1 MTMAIALI
9 SMRIIQ
15 LLARLKRTIE
25 IELAVRHAITELR
38 EMNDHMLRD
47 LGITRG
53 DIENVV
59 RRPGVRTG
67 TDERTPLSGDQ
78 TATIVP
84 RIVASTRRSDVSV
97 RSLPPRTAA

>member
-1 MTMAIALI
+1 MTMAIALL
-9 SMRIIQ
+9 SMRIVQ

-25 IELAVRHAITELR
+25 IELAVRHAITELS

-59 RRPGVRTG
+59 RGPGVRAG
-67 TDERTPLSGDQ
+67 TEERSSIRGDL

-84 RIVASTRRSDVSV
+84 RIVASTRRSDASV

>member
-1 MTMAIALI
+1 MTMAIALL
-9 SMRIIQ
+9 SMRIVQ

-25 IELAVRHAITELR
+25 IELAVRHAITELS

-47 LGITRG
+47 LGINRG

-59 RRPGVRTG
+59 RRPGVRAG
-67 TDERTPLSGDQ
+67 ADERAPIPGDQ

-84 RIVASTRRSDVSV
+84 RIVASGRRSDASV
-97 RSLPPRTAA
+97 RSLPPQTAA

>member
-1 MTMAIALI
+1 MTVAIALL

-25 IELAVRHAITELR
+25 IELAVRHAITELS
-38 EMNDHMLRD
+38 ELNDHMLRD

-59 RRPGVRTG
+59 RRPGVRAG
-67 TDERTPLSGDQ
+67 ADERSLIPGDQ
-78 TATIVP
+78 GATIVP
-84 RIVASTRRSDVSV
+84 RVIAGIRHSDSSV
-97 RSLPPRTAA
+97 RSLPPRNAA

>member
-1 MTMAIALI
+1 MTMAIAFL
-9 SMRIIQ
+9 SMRLIQ

-25 IELAVRHAITELR
+25 IELAVRHAITELS

-59 RRPGVRTG
+59 RRPGVRAG
-67 TDERTPLSGDQ
+67 TYEGSPISGDL
-78 TATIVP
+78 TETIVP
-84 RIVASTRRSDVSV
+84 RIVASTRRSDASV

>member
-1 MTMAIALI
+1 MTMAIALL

-25 IELAVRHAITELR
+25 IELAVRHAITELS

-59 RRPGVRTG
+59 RRPRVRAG
-67 TDERTPLSGDQ
+67 TDERSPIPGDQ

-84 RIVASTRRSDVSV
+84 RIVASTRRSDTSV
-97 RSLPPRTAA
+97 RSLPPQTAA

>member
-1 MTMAIALI
+1 MTMAIALL

-25 IELAVRHAITELR
+25 IELAVRHAITELS

-59 RRPGVRTG
+59 RRPGVRAG
-67 TDERTPLSGDQ
+67 TDERSPIPGDQ

-84 RIVASTRRSDVSV
+84 RIIASTRRSDVSV
-97 RSLPPRTAA
+97 RSLPPQTAA